1 MNSLPV
7 RCGLAV
13 AALLAVVGGAYHAG
27 YSRAALEGEAEKMRI
42 VGEWHKQAA
51 ASAQSYIARVKEVQ
65 AEREKETA
73 RAERLNAALADA
85 RRKIDVQTASVEKEI
100 PDVLQKDGGTFSGL
114 GADSLRLYKRA
125 LGY

>member
-27 YSRAALEGEAEKMRI
+27 YSRAALEGEVEKTRI

-51 ASAQSYIARVKEVQ
+51 ASA
-65 AEREKETA
+65 
-73 RAERLNAALADA
+73 
-85 RRKIDVQTASVEKEI
+85 
-100 PDVLQKDGGTFSGL
+100 
-114 GADSLRLYKRA
+114 
-125 LGY
+125 

>member
-27 YSRAALEGEAEKMRI
+27 YSRAALEGEAEKTRI

-51 ASAQSYIARVKEVQ
+51 ASAQAYIARVKEVQ

-73 RAERLNAALADA
+73 RAERLNAELADA

-100 PDVLQKDGGTFSGL
+100 PDVLQKDGGAFSGL